1 MTRISK
7 ISIVISIIGICIAIS
22 IQYNLFE
29 GYKNAIGKTQALYGI
44 KHLMQ
49 IDYIY
54 FGITSFILS
63 IISIFKK
70 EKIKTIILTL
80 SLSILSVLILVLE
93 IWKLL
98 Q

>member
-1 MTRISK
+1 MKLISK
-7 ISIVISIIGICIAIS
+7 ISILISIIGICIAIS

-29 GYKNAIGKTQALYGI
+29 GYQNATGKTRALYGI
-44 KHLMQ
+44 KQLMQ
-49 IDYIY
+49 LDYVFI
-54 FGITSFILS
+54 GIISFIFS
-63 IISIFKK
+63 IISVFKK

-93 IWKLL
+93 LWKIL